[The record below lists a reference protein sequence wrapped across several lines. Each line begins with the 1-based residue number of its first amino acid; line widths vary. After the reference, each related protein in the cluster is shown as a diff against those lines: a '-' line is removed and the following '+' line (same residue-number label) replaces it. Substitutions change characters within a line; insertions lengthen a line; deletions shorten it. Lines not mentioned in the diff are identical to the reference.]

1 MSRII
6 AHPFSRTIPTA
17 LSCRVAHHLPVT
29 NYARIRAPDFRGRE
43 RGERMRAAHARALLV
58 VLATTCL
65 SVSIATDTIDQAASI
80 TGNQTLVSAGGIF
93 RLGFYNP
100 PGSSDARAYLGIWY
114 AGIPVQTV
122 VWVANRQNPVV
133 SSPGVLK
140 FSPDGRLVIVD
151 GLNATVWSSA
161 APTRNITTK
170 AAAQL
175 LDDGNFVLSSDGSG
189 SSQSVA
195 WQSFDYPTDTML
207 PGMKL
212 GVDLRNGIA
221 RNITSCRSPTDPSP
235 GAYTFKLV
243 MGGLPEFFLF
253 RGPER
258 IYASGPWNG
267 VVLTGVQNLNA
278 EGYTFM
284 VVSNA
289 DETYYAY
296 YVSDPSALSRL
307 ILDGATGQL
316 QSYVWGNGAWS
327 SYWYHPSDPCDSYY
341 KCGAFGFGVCE
352 VGQPPKCSCLPGF
365 RPRSPEQWE
374 QRGWSGGCTRS
385 ANLSCGAG
393 DGFWPVNR
401 MKLPEAT
408 EATVRPDM
416 TLAECRQLCLGN
428 CSCRAY
434 AAANISG
441 GVSHGCVIWGVDLL
455 DMRQYPVV
463 VQDVYIRLARS
474 EIDALN
480 AEANRQRPNRSVVI
494 PVVTTIF
501 GVLLVVAVAC
511 CYFLRTKAVTK
522 RQAGM
527 PPRTRGDVF
536 PLGSRKNSALRTKQ
550 DRQINESRMS
560 SEKDLELPLFD
571 LEVILA
577 ATDNF
582 SADSKIGQGGF
593 GPVYMAKLEDGQ
605 EVAVK
610 RLSKKSVQGVV
621 EFKNEVKLIAKL
633 QHRNLVRLLGC
644 CIDDQERMLVYEFM
658 HNNSLDTFIFD
669 EGKRKLLGWKNRFE
683 IILGIARG
691 LLYLH
696 EDSRVRIIHR
706 DLKASNVLLDKNMI
720 PKISDFGIA
729 RMFGG
734 DQTTAYTTKVIGTYD
749 MVIFSGYMS
758 PEYAMDGVFSMK
770 SDIYS
775 FGVLVLEIITGK
787 KNRGFYDDEHDLSL
801 LGYSWKLWKEGR
813 SADLLDEAM
822 GGSIDYN
829 VVLRCIQVAL
839 LCVEVHPKNRPLMSL
854 VVMMLSSENAT
865 LPEPNEPGVNIGK
878 STDTDYSQTLT
889 GTGFTGDAMNDR

>member
-1 MSRII
+1 MGY
-6 AHPFSRTIPTA
+6 HHYPFSRTIPTA
-17 LSCRVAHHLPVT
+17 RSCRPAVFRSQITLVFGG
-29 NYARIRAPDFRGRE
+29 APDFRERE
-43 RGERMRAAHARALLV
+43 RGERMRAPARALLV
-58 VLATTCL
+58 VFAATCL

-114 AGIPVQTV
+114 AAIPVQTV
-122 VWVANRQNPVV
+122 VWVANRQSPVV

-140 FSPDGRLVIVD
+140 LSPDGRLVIVD
-151 GLNATVWSSA
+151 GRNATVWSSP
-161 APTRNITTK
+161 APTRNVTAKTT
-170 AAAQL
+170 AQL
-175 LDDGNFVLSSDGSG
+175 LDDGNFVLSSD
-189 SSQSVA
+189 
-195 WQSFDYPTDTML
+195 
-207 PGMKL
+207 
-212 GVDLRNGIA
+212 
-221 RNITSCRSPTDPSP
+221 
-235 GAYTFKLV
+235 
-243 MGGLPEFFLF
+243 
-253 RGPER
+253 
-258 IYASGPWNG
+258 
-267 VVLTGVQNLNA
+267 
-278 EGYTFM
+278 
-284 VVSNA
+284 
-289 DETYYAY
+289 
-296 YVSDPSALSRL
+296 
-307 ILDGATGQL
+307 GQL

-352 VGQPPKCSCLPGF
+352 VGQPPRCSCLPGF
-365 RPRSPEQWE
+365 KPRSPEQWE

-428 CSCRAY
+428 CSCTAY
-434 AAANISG
+434 AGANISG
-441 GVSHGCVIWGVDLL
+441 GVSHGCVVWGVDLL

-463 VQDVYIRLARS
+463 VQDVYIRLARF
-474 EIDALN
+474 EIDALK
-480 AEANRQRPNRSVVI
+480 AAANSQRPKRNVAI
-494 PVVTTIF
+494 PVVATIF
-501 GVLLVVAVAC
+501 GVLLMVAVAC
-511 CYFLRTKAVTK
+511 CYFLRTKAITK
-522 RQAGM
+522 RQTGM
-527 PPRTRGDVF
+527 PPSTRGDVF
-536 PLGSRKNSALRTKQ
+536 PLGVRKHSALSTAQ
-550 DRQINESRMS
+550 DRQLNESRMS

-734 DQTTAYTTKVIGTYD
+734 DQTTAYTTKVIGTY
-749 MVIFSGYMS
+749 GYMS

-775 FGVLVLEIITGK
+775 FGVLVLEIVTGK
-787 KNRGFYDDEHDLSL
+787 KNRGFYDDELDLSL
-801 LGYSWKLWKEGR
+801 LGYSWKLWKEGET
-813 SADLLDEAM
+813 ADLLDEAM
-822 GGSIDYN
+822 AGSIDYS

-839 LCVEVHPKNRPLMSL
+839 LCVEVHPKNRPLMSS

-865 LPEPNEPGVNIGK
+865 LPEPNEPGVNIGR
-878 STDTDYSQTLT
+878 STDTDYSQTHT
-889 GTGFTGDAMNDR
+889 GTIFTGDAMNDR

>member
-1 MSRII
+1 M
-6 AHPFSRTIPTA
+6 
-17 LSCRVAHHLPVT
+17 
-29 NYARIRAPDFRGRE
+29 RAP
-43 RGERMRAAHARALLV
+43 ARALLIV
-58 VLATTCL
+58 FAGTFL
-65 SVSIATDTIDQAASI
+65 SISIAIATDTIGHGASI
-80 TGNQTLVSAGGIF
+80 TGNQTLVSAGGTF
-93 RLGFYNP
+93 KLGFYNP

-114 AGIPVQTV
+114 AGIPEQTV
-122 VWVANRQNPVV
+122 VWAANRQNPVA
-133 SSPGVLK
+133 SSPGVLTL
-140 FSPDGRLVIVD
+140 SPDGRLVIVD
-151 GLNATVWSSA
+151 GRNATLWSSA
-161 APTRNITTK
+161 APARDITSK
-170 AAAQL
+170 ATAQL
-175 LDDGNFVLSSDGSG
+175 LDNGNFVVSGYDGSG

-195 WQSFDYPTDTML
+195 WQSFDYPTDTLL

-212 GVDLRNGIA
+212 GVDLKNGIA
-221 RNITSCRSPTDPSP
+221 RTITSCTSPTDHSP

-267 VVLTGVQNLNA
+267 VVLTGVQNLHT
-278 EGYTFM
+278 EGYTFT

-289 DETYYAY
+289 EETYYAY

-327 SYWYHPSDPCDSYY
+327 SYWYHPNDPCDSYY

-365 RPRSPEQWE
+365 KPRSPEQSDH
-374 QRGWSGGCTRS
+374 RNGKGGCVRVTD
-385 ANLSCGAG
+385 LSCGAG

-408 EATVRPDM
+408 NATVYADM
-416 TLAECRQLCLGN
+416 TLDRCRHVCLAN

-434 AAANISG
+434 SAANVSG
-441 GVSHGCVIWGVDLL
+441 GINRGCVIWGVDLL

-480 AEANRQRPNRSVVI
+480 TEANRRRPNRSVVI

-511 CYFLRTKAVTK
+511 CYYLRNNASTK
-522 RQAGM
+522 RRTEM
-527 PPRTRGDVF
+527 PPSRRGDVF
-536 PLGSRKNSALRTKQ
+536 PLGIRKRSALRTKQ
-550 DRQINESRMS
+550 DQQLNGSRMS
-560 SEKDLELPLFD
+560 SEKDLELPFFD

-734 DQTTAYTTKVIGTYD
+734 DQTTAYTTKVIGTY
-749 MVIFSGYMS
+749 GYMS

-787 KNRGFYDDEHDLSL
+787 KNRGFYDDELDLSL

-822 GGSIDYN
+822 GGSIDYS

-839 LCVEVHPKNRPLMSL
+839 LCVEVHPKNRPLMSS
-854 VVMMLSSENAT
+854 VIMMLSSENAT
-865 LPEPNEPGVNIGK
+865 LPDPNEPGVNIGK
-878 STDTDYSQTLT
+878 STDTDYSQTHT
-889 GTGFTGDAMNDR
+889 GTSFTGDAMNGR

>member
-1 MSRII
+1 
-6 AHPFSRTIPTA
+6 
-17 LSCRVAHHLPVT
+17 
-29 NYARIRAPDFRGRE
+29 
-43 RGERMRAAHARALLV
+43 MRAAHARALLV

-734 DQTTAYTTKVIGTYD
+734 DQTTAYTTKVIGTY
-749 MVIFSGYMS
+749 GYMS

>member
-1 MSRII
+1 M
-6 AHPFSRTIPTA
+6 
-17 LSCRVAHHLPVT
+17 
-29 NYARIRAPDFRGRE
+29 RAP
-43 RGERMRAAHARALLV
+43 ARALLV
-58 VLATTCL
+58 VFAATCL

-114 AGIPVQTV
+114 AAIPVQTV
-122 VWVANRQNPVV
+122 VWVANRQSPVV

-140 FSPDGRLVIVD
+140 LSPDGRLVIVD
-151 GLNATVWSSA
+151 GRNATVWSSP
-161 APTRNITTK
+161 APTRNVTAKTT
-170 AAAQL
+170 AQL

-189 SSQSVA
+189 SPQSVA

-212 GVDLRNGIA
+212 GVDLRSGIA

-235 GAYTFKLV
+235 GSYTFKLV

-278 EGYTFM
+278 EGYTFK

-289 DETYYAY
+289 EETYYAY

-352 VGQPPKCSCLPGF
+352 VGQPPRCSCLPGF
-365 RPRSPEQWE
+365 KPRSPEQWE

-428 CSCRAY
+428 CSCTAY

-441 GVSHGCVIWGVDLL
+441 GVSHGCVVWGVDLL

-463 VQDVYIRLARS
+463 VQDVYIRLARF
-474 EIDALN
+474 EIDALK
-480 AEANRQRPNRSVVI
+480 AAANSQRPKRNVAI
-494 PVVTTIF
+494 PVVATIF
-501 GVLLVVAVAC
+501 GVLLMVAVAC
-511 CYFLRTKAVTK
+511 CYFLRTKAITK
-522 RQAGM
+522 RQTGM
-527 PPRTRGDVF
+527 PPSTRGDVF
-536 PLGSRKNSALRTKQ
+536 PLGVRKHSALSTAQ
-550 DRQINESRMS
+550 DRQLNESRMS

-734 DQTTAYTTKVIGTYD
+734 DQTTAYTTKVIGTY
-749 MVIFSGYMS
+749 GYMS

-775 FGVLVLEIITGK
+775 FGVLVLEIVTGK
-787 KNRGFYDDEHDLSL
+787 KNRGFYDDELDLSL

-813 SADLLDEAM
+813 TADLLDEAM
-822 GGSIDYN
+822 AGSIDYS

-839 LCVEVHPKNRPLMSL
+839 LCVEVHPKNRPLMSS

-865 LPEPNEPGVNIGK
+865 LPEPNEPGVNIGR
-878 STDTDYSQTLT
+878 STDTDYSQTHT
-889 GTGFTGDAMNDR
+889 GTIFTGDAMNDR

>member
-1 MSRII
+1 MGCHSRIHSLARHPPR
-6 AHPFSRTIPTA
+6 AHAELHTVFQSQTTLVFGRPIPE
-17 LSCRVAHHLPVT
+17 
-29 NYARIRAPDFRGRE
+29 RE
-43 RGERMRAAHARALLV
+43 RGERMRAHARALLV
-58 VLATTCL
+58 VFATTCL
-65 SVSIATDTIDQAASI
+65 SISISIGTDTIDQAASI

-122 VWVANRQNPVV
+122 VWVANRQNPVA

-140 FSPDGRLVIVD
+140 LSPDGRLVIVD
-151 GLNATVWSSA
+151 GRNATVWSSA
-161 APTRNITTK
+161 APTRNVTAK
-170 AAAQL
+170 ATAQL

-235 GAYTFKLV
+235 GSYTFRVV

-278 EGYTFM
+278 EGYTFT

-289 DETYYAY
+289 EETYYAY

-307 ILDGATGQL
+307 TLDGATGQL

-352 VGQPPKCSCLPGF
+352 VGQPPKCSCLSGF

-480 AEANRQRPNRSVVI
+480 AEANHQRPNRSVVI

-501 GVLLVVAVAC
+501 GVLLMVAVAC
-511 CYFLRTKAVTK
+511 CYFLRTKASTK
-522 RQAGM
+522 RQTGM
-527 PPRTRGDVF
+527 PPSIRGDVF
-536 PLGSRKNSALRTKQ
+536 PLGSRKNSALGTKQ

-577 ATDNF
+577 ATYNF

-734 DQTTAYTTKVIGTYD
+734 DQTTAYTTKVIGTY
-749 MVIFSGYMS
+749 GYMS
-758 PEYAMDGVFSMK
+758 PEYAMDGMFSMK

-813 SADLLDEAM
+813 SVDLLDEGM
-822 GGSIDYN
+822 GGSIDYS
-829 VVLRCIQVAL
+829 VVTRCIQVAL

-865 LPEPNEPGVNIGK
+865 LPEPNIGK

-889 GTGFTGDAMNDR
+889 GTSFTGDAMNDR

>member
-1 MSRII
+1 MGY
-6 AHPFSRTIPTA
+6 HHYPFSRTIPTA
-17 LSCRVAHHLPVT
+17 RSCRPAVFRSQITLVFGG
-29 NYARIRAPDFRGRE
+29 APDFRERE
-43 RGERMRAAHARALLV
+43 RGERMRAPARALLV
-58 VLATTCL
+58 VFAATCL

-114 AGIPVQTV
+114 AAIPVQTV
-122 VWVANRQNPVV
+122 VWVANRQSPVV

-140 FSPDGRLVIVD
+140 LSPDGRLVIVD
-151 GLNATVWSSA
+151 GRNATVWSSP
-161 APTRNITTK
+161 APTRNVTAKTT
-170 AAAQL
+170 AQL

-189 SSQSVA
+189 SPQSVA

-212 GVDLRNGIA
+212 GVDLRSGIA

-235 GAYTFKLV
+235 GSYTFKLV

-278 EGYTFM
+278 EGYTFK

-289 DETYYAY
+289 EETYYAY

-352 VGQPPKCSCLPGF
+352 VGQPPRCSCLPGF
-365 RPRSPEQWE
+365 KPRSPEQWE

-428 CSCRAY
+428 CSCTAY
-434 AAANISG
+434 AGANISG
-441 GVSHGCVIWGVDLL
+441 GVSHGCVVWGVDLL

-463 VQDVYIRLARS
+463 VQDVYIRLARF
-474 EIDALN
+474 EIDALK
-480 AEANRQRPNRSVVI
+480 AAANSQRPKRNVAI
-494 PVVTTIF
+494 PVVATIF
-501 GVLLVVAVAC
+501 GVLLMVAVAC
-511 CYFLRTKAVTK
+511 CYFLRTKAITK
-522 RQAGM
+522 RQTGM
-527 PPRTRGDVF
+527 PPSTRGDVF
-536 PLGSRKNSALRTKQ
+536 PLGVRKHSALSTAQ
-550 DRQINESRMS
+550 DRQLNESRMS

-734 DQTTAYTTKVIGTYD
+734 DQTTAYTTKVIGTY
-749 MVIFSGYMS
+749 GYMS

-775 FGVLVLEIITGK
+775 FGVLVLEIVTGK
-787 KNRGFYDDEHDLSL
+787 KNRGFYDDELDLSL
-801 LGYSWKLWKEGR
+801 LGYSWKLWKEGET
-813 SADLLDEAM
+813 ADLLDEAM
-822 GGSIDYN
+822 AGSIDYS

-839 LCVEVHPKNRPLMSL
+839 LCVEVHPKNRPLMSS

-865 LPEPNEPGVNIGK
+865 LPEPNEPGVNIGR
-878 STDTDYSQTLT
+878 STDTDYSQTHT
-889 GTGFTGDAMNDR
+889 GTIFTGDAMNDR

>member
-1 MSRII
+1 MGY
-6 AHPFSRTIPTA
+6 HHYPFSRTIPTA
-17 LSCRVAHHLPVT
+17 RSCRPAVFRSQITLVFGG
-29 NYARIRAPDFRGRE
+29 APDFRERE
-43 RGERMRAAHARALLV
+43 RGERMRAPARALLV
-58 VLATTCL
+58 VFAATCL

-114 AGIPVQTV
+114 AAIPVQTV
-122 VWVANRQNPVV
+122 VWVANRQSPVV

-140 FSPDGRLVIVD
+140 LSPDGRLVIVD
-151 GLNATVWSSA
+151 GRNATVWSSP
-161 APTRNITTK
+161 APTRNVTAKTT
-170 AAAQL
+170 AQL

-189 SSQSVA
+189 SPQSVA

-212 GVDLRNGIA
+212 GVDLRSGIA

-235 GAYTFKLV
+235 GSYTFKLV

-278 EGYTFM
+278 EGYTFK

-289 DETYYAY
+289 EETYYAY

-352 VGQPPKCSCLPGF
+352 VGQPPRCSCLPGF
-365 RPRSPEQWE
+365 KPRSPEQWE

-428 CSCRAY
+428 CSCTAY

-441 GVSHGCVIWGVDLL
+441 GVSHGCVVWGVDLL

-463 VQDVYIRLARS
+463 VQDVYIRLARF
-474 EIDALN
+474 EIDALK
-480 AEANRQRPNRSVVI
+480 AAANSQRPKRNVAI
-494 PVVTTIF
+494 PVVATIF
-501 GVLLVVAVAC
+501 GVLLMVAVAC
-511 CYFLRTKAVTK
+511 CYFLRTKAITK
-522 RQAGM
+522 RQTGM
-527 PPRTRGDVF
+527 PPSTRGDVF
-536 PLGSRKNSALRTKQ
+536 PLGVRKHSALSTAQ
-550 DRQINESRMS
+550 DRQLNESRMS

-734 DQTTAYTTKVIGTYD
+734 DQTTAYTTKVIGTY
-749 MVIFSGYMS
+749 GYMS

-775 FGVLVLEIITGK
+775 FGVLVLEIVTGK
-787 KNRGFYDDEHDLSL
+787 KNRGFYDDELDLSL
-801 LGYSWKLWKEGR
+801 LGCSWKLWKEGR
-813 SADLLDEAM
+813 TADLLDEAM
-822 GGSIDYN
+822 AGSIDYS

-839 LCVEVHPKNRPLMSL
+839 LCVEVHPKNRPLMSS

-865 LPEPNEPGVNIGK
+865 LPEPNEPGVNIGR
-878 STDTDYSQTLT
+878 STDTDYSQTHT
-889 GTGFTGDAMNDR
+889 GTIFTGDAMNDR

>member
-1 MSRII
+1 M
-6 AHPFSRTIPTA
+6 
-17 LSCRVAHHLPVT
+17 
-29 NYARIRAPDFRGRE
+29 RAP
-43 RGERMRAAHARALLV
+43 ARALLV
-58 VLATTCL
+58 VFAATCL

-114 AGIPVQTV
+114 AAIPVQTV
-122 VWVANRQNPVV
+122 VWVANRQSPVV

-140 FSPDGRLVIVD
+140 LSPDGRLVIVD
-151 GLNATVWSSA
+151 GRNATVWSSP
-161 APTRNITTK
+161 APTRNVTAKTT
-170 AAAQL
+170 AQL

-189 SSQSVA
+189 SPQSVA

-212 GVDLRNGIA
+212 GVDLRSGIA

-235 GAYTFKLV
+235 GSYTFKLV

-278 EGYTFM
+278 EGYTFK

-289 DETYYAY
+289 EETYYAY

-352 VGQPPKCSCLPGF
+352 VGQPPRCSCLPGF
-365 RPRSPEQWE
+365 KPRSPEQWE

-428 CSCRAY
+428 CSCTAY

-441 GVSHGCVIWGVDLL
+441 GVSHGCVVWGVDLL

-463 VQDVYIRLARS
+463 VQDVYIRLARF
-474 EIDALN
+474 EIDALK
-480 AEANRQRPNRSVVI
+480 AAANSQRPKRNVAI
-494 PVVTTIF
+494 PVVATIF
-501 GVLLVVAVAC
+501 GVLLMVAVAC
-511 CYFLRTKAVTK
+511 CYFLRTKAITK
-522 RQAGM
+522 RQTGM
-527 PPRTRGDVF
+527 PPSTRGDVF
-536 PLGSRKNSALRTKQ
+536 PLGVRKHSALSTAQ
-550 DRQINESRMS
+550 DRQLNESRMS

-734 DQTTAYTTKVIGTYD
+734 DQTTAYTTKVIGTY
-749 MVIFSGYMS
+749 GYMS

-775 FGVLVLEIITGK
+775 FGVLVLEIVTGK
-787 KNRGFYDDEHDLSL
+787 KNRGFYDDELDLSL
-801 LGYSWKLWKEGR
+801 LGYSWKLWKEGQT
-813 SADLLDEAM
+813 ADLLDEAM
-822 GGSIDYN
+822 AGSIDYS

-839 LCVEVHPKNRPLMSL
+839 LCVEVHPKNRPLMSS

-865 LPEPNEPGVNIGK
+865 LPEPNEPGVNIGR
-878 STDTDYSQTLT
+878 STDTDYSQTHT
-889 GTGFTGDAMNDR
+889 GTIFTGDAMNDR

>member
-474 EIDALN
+474 EVDALN
-480 AEANRQRPNRSVVI
+480 AE
-494 PVVTTIF
+494 
-501 GVLLVVAVAC
+501 G
-511 CYFLRTKAVTK
+511 
-522 RQAGM
+522 
-527 PPRTRGDVF
+527 
-536 PLGSRKNSALRTKQ
+536 
-550 DRQINESRMS
+550 
-560 SEKDLELPLFD
+560 
-571 LEVILA
+571 
-577 ATDNF
+577 
-582 SADSKIGQGGF
+582 
-593 GPVYMAKLEDGQ
+593 
-605 EVAVK
+605 
-610 RLSKKSVQGVV
+610 
-621 EFKNEVKLIAKL
+621 
-633 QHRNLVRLLGC
+633 
-644 CIDDQERMLVYEFM
+644 
-658 HNNSLDTFIFD
+658 
-669 EGKRKLLGWKNRFE
+669 
-683 IILGIARG
+683 
-691 LLYLH
+691 
-696 EDSRVRIIHR
+696 
-706 DLKASNVLLDKNMI
+706 
-720 PKISDFGIA
+720 
-729 RMFGG
+729 
-734 DQTTAYTTKVIGTYD
+734 
-749 MVIFSGYMS
+749 
-758 PEYAMDGVFSMK
+758 
-770 SDIYS
+770 
-775 FGVLVLEIITGK
+775 
-787 KNRGFYDDEHDLSL
+787 
-801 LGYSWKLWKEGR
+801 
-813 SADLLDEAM
+813 
-822 GGSIDYN
+822 
-829 VVLRCIQVAL
+829 
-839 LCVEVHPKNRPLMSL
+839 
-854 VVMMLSSENAT
+854 
-865 LPEPNEPGVNIGK
+865 
-878 STDTDYSQTLT
+878 
-889 GTGFTGDAMNDR
+889 